1 MLLTNQFNRSENTSA
16 AYKLAALQ
24 TNTAKRVVPVSP
36 STMLWPTFALN
47 FTSNVLYDLSQAYMT
62 VFVLAAVPAGSIISP
77 AVFLSKELVC

>member
-1 MLLTNQFNRSENTSA
+1 M
-16 AYKLAALQ
+16 
-24 TNTAKRVVPVSP
+24 PVSP